1 MLALGVWL
9 AAAFFITVP
18 AAPGRLIDAGGHQL
32 HLNCSGKGGPT
43 VIIETGL
50 GDFSFDWILVQRR
63 ASEFVRI
70 CSYDRAGYAWSEPG
84 PLPRTYDQINFELR
98 SALAAAGERGP
109 DLLVGHSFGGGI
121 VRQHAL
127 AHASDVAGLVFVD
140 IIGEQQYIRMG
151 PHAGR
156 IGDDAKGREIP
167 VPRAGRGAVASNAAT
182 QAATTASAVEAPY
195 DRLPSDLQQLHVW
208 AAAQP
213 LLEEA
218 ENSQREWS
226 AEYYARWAAA
236 SQKGSLGSIPLIVLT
251 RAEGGYGSNL
261 DKPADELER
270 ARLDAQRALA
280 ELSSAGAQRIVKAGH
295 NMHLEAPD
303 IVVQAIRDIVN
314 AVRR

>member
-9 AAAFFITVP
+9 VAALSITVP
-18 AAPGRLIDAGGHQL
+18 APGRLVDAGGHQL
-32 HLNCSGKGGPT
+32 HMNCSGKGGPT
-43 VIIETGL
+43 VVVETGL
-50 GDFSFDWILVQRR
+50 GDFSFDWVLVQQR

-70 CSYDRAGYAWSEPG
+70 CSYDRAGYAWSQPG

-98 SALAAAGERGP
+98 TALAAAGERGP
-109 DLLVGHSFGGGI
+109 HLLVGHSFGGGI

-127 AHASDVAGLVFVD
+127 AHPSDVAGLVFVD
-140 IIGEQQYIRMG
+140 IVGDQQYIRMG

-167 VPRAGRGAVASNAAT
+167 VPRAGRGAVGSNTAT
-182 QAATTASAVEAPY
+182 QTATANAVEAPY
-195 DRLPSDLQQLHVW
+195 DRLPPGVQRLHAW

-251 RAEGGYGSNL
+251 RAEGGYGNNL
-261 DKPADELER
+261 DKPADDLER

-280 ELSSAGAQRIVKAGH
+280 ELSSAGTQRIVKAGH

>member
-9 AAAFFITVP
+9 VAALSITVP
-18 AAPGRLIDAGGHQL
+18 VPGRLVDAGGHQL
-32 HLNCSGKGGPT
+32 HVNCSGKGGPT
-43 VIIETGL
+43 VVIETGL
-50 GDFSFDWILVQRR
+50 GDFSFDWVLVQQR

-70 CSYDRAGYAWSEPG
+70 CSYDRAGYAWSQPG

-98 SALAAAGERGP
+98 MALAAAGDRGP
-109 DLLVGHSFGGGI
+109 YLLVGHSFGGGI

-127 AHASDVAGLVFVD
+127 THPSDVAGLVFVD
-140 IIGEQQYIRMG
+140 IVGEQQYIRMG

-156 IGDDAKGREIP
+156 VGDDAKGREIP
-167 VPRAGRGAVASNAAT
+167 VPRAGRGAVASNAPT
-182 QAATTASAVEAPY
+182 QTAAANAVEAPY
-195 DRLPSDLQQLHVW
+195 DRLPPGVQQLHAW

-251 RAEGGYGSNL
+251 RAEGGYGNNL
-261 DKPADELER
+261 DKPADDLER

-280 ELSSAGAQRIVKAGH
+280 ELSSAGTQRIVKAGH